1 MTRRPGRPRLDP
13 EDDSVQ
19 YSVRLSIKQFDQT
32 QREAK
37 DARMTMAE
45 WVRLLLER
53 RVLHDKTRQ

>member
-1 MTRRPGRPRLDP
+1 MKRPGRPRLDP
-13 EDDSVQ
+13 EEDKSVQ

-45 WVRLLLER
+45 WVRQVLEKGI
-53 RVLHDKTRQ
+53 LHDKTRQ